1 MNRKKT
7 LLFISLF
14 FLFLP
19 LVFSEIVDWTGRN
32 FGKEPSPEW
41 LMNFVQKKNDR
52 ELRKR
57 FGLKK
62 GDIVYFGFGEND
74 SEEFSKIQ
82 AEIDAASKLKNMI
95 GEKIGL
101 KENSSGAVTVLGM
114 SQLYHYWEEDEK
126 GIFRTY
132 VLYSVSK
139 ENFSRLVDFNR
150 KKLKS

>member
-1 MNRKKT
+1 MSRKKT
-7 LLFISLF
+7 LLFILSF
-14 FLFLP
+14 FLFLQ
-19 LVFSEIVDWTGRN
+19 VGFSEIVDWTGKN

-41 LMNFVQKKNDR
+41 MMNFIQKKNDR

-62 GDIVYFGFGEND
+62 GDVVYFGFGEQD

-82 AEIDAASKLKNMI
+82 AEIDALSKIKNLI
-95 GEKIGL
+95 GDKIGL
-101 KENSSGAVTVLGM
+101 KKNSSDAVAVLGTEP
-114 SQLYHYWEEDEK
+114 LYHYWEEDEN
-126 GIFRTY
+126 GIFKTY

-139 ENFSRLVDFNR
+139 ENFNRLVDFNR

>member
-7 LLFISLF
+7 LLFISVLF
-14 FLFLP
+14 LLLP
-19 LVFSEIVDWTGRN
+19 LVFSETVDWTGKN

-62 GDIVYFGFGEND
+62 GDIVYFGFGEQD
-74 SEEFSKIQ
+74 SEEFSKVQ
-82 AEIDAASKLKNMI
+82 AEIDALLKIKNLI

-101 KENSSGAVTVLGM
+101 EKNSSNAVTVLGM
-114 SQLYHYWEEDEK
+114 SPLYHYWEEDENGNFK
-126 GIFRTY
+126 TY

>member
-19 LVFSEIVDWTGRN
+19 LGFSESVDWTGKN

-62 GDIVYFGFGEND
+62 SDIVYFGFGEKD

-82 AEIDAASKLKNMI
+82 AEIDAASKLKNMV
-95 GEKIGL
+95 GDKIGL
-101 KENSSGAVTVLGM
+101 GKNSSDAVTVLGM
-114 SQLYHYWEEDEK
+114 SQLYHYWEEDEN
-126 GIFRTY
+126 GIFKTY

>member
-7 LLFISLF
+7 FLFISFF
-14 FLFLP
+14 FLL
-19 LVFSEIVDWTGRN
+19 LTLGFSEAVDWTGKN

-82 AEIDAASKLKNMI
+82 AEIDAVSKLKNMI
-95 GEKIGL
+95 GDKIGV
-101 KENSSGAVTVLGM
+101 KKNSSDAIAVLGM
-114 SQLYHYWEEDEK
+114 SQLYHYWEEDEN

-139 ENFSRLVDFNR
+139 ENFSRLVDYNR
-150 KKLKS
+150 KKLK

>member
-19 LVFSEIVDWTGRN
+19 LVFSEIVDWTGKN

-82 AEIDAASKLKNMI
+82 AEIDAASKLKNI
-95 GEKIGL
+95 VGEKIGL
-101 KENSSGAVTVLGM
+101 KENSSDAVTVLGM
-114 SQLYHYWEEDEK
+114 SQLYHYWEEDEN
-126 GIFRTY
+126 GIFRTC

>member
-1 MNRKKT
+1 

-19 LVFSEIVDWTGRN
+19 LVFSEIVDWTGKN

-62 GDIVYFGFGEND
+62 GDIVYFGFGENG

-82 AEIDAASKLKNMI
+82 AEIDAASKLKNI
-95 GEKIGL
+95 VGEKIGL
-101 KENSSGAVTVLGM
+101 KENSSDAVTVLGM
-114 SQLYHYWEEDEK
+114 SQLYHYWEEDEN

>member
-7 LLFISLF
+7 LLFISVLF
-14 FLFLP
+14 LLLP
-19 LVFSEIVDWTGRN
+19 LVFSETVDWTGKN

-62 GDIVYFGFGEND
+62 GDIVYFGFGEQD
-74 SEEFSKIQ
+74 SEEFSKVQ
-82 AEIDAASKLKNMI
+82 AEIDALSKIKNLI

-101 KENSSGAVTVLGM
+101 EKNSSNAITVLGM
-114 SQLYHYWEEDEK
+114 SPLYHYWEEDENGK
-126 GIFRTY
+126 FKTY

-150 KKLKS
+150 KKLKL

>member
-19 LVFSEIVDWTGRN
+19 LVFSEIVDWTGKN

-82 AEIDAASKLKNMI
+82 AEIDAASKLKNI
-95 GEKIGL
+95 VGEKIGL
-101 KENSSGAVTVLGM
+101 KENSSDAVTVLGM
-114 SQLYHYWEEDEK
+114 SQLYHYWEEDEN